1 MTRSGSTIVQ
11 RSLTVHLYAVCWN
24 EEKMLPYFFRHYDT
38 LVSRYFVFD
47 DGSTDRSV
55 DLLNAHP
62 KVTLSYLQV
71 VGDSV
76 VLEGLKFYNNAW
88 KQSRGQA
95 DWVIVCDVDEHLEQ
109 TNLPRYLSYC
119 RDRDLTIIPAVGYQM
134 VSDCF
139 PRTTERLADVVR
151 TGMRWTPMDKT
162 IIFNPDAIEEMN
174 YAPGRHECLPR
185 GRVAYADSVRLLH
198 YKYLGLDYLKRRL
211 PELGARLR
219 PGDTAK
225 NYGHKYHWSD
235 AQIERDF
242 REVRAQAVLL
252 DF

>member
-11 RSLTVHLYAVCWN
+11 RSLTVHLYAACWN

-88 KQSRGQA
+88 KRSRGQA

-109 TNLPRYLSYC
+109 TNLPCYLTHC

-134 VSDCF
+134 VSNCF
-139 PRTTERLADVVR
+139 PQTTERLADVVR
-151 TGMRWTPMDKT
+151 TGMRWKPMDKT
-162 IIFNPDAIEEMN
+162 IIRTAFENAVEYVNSLNTNRRPDVWECRSSYGKGFNQES
-174 YAPGRHECLPR
+174 H
-185 GRVAYADSVRLLH
+185 
-198 YKYLGLDYLKRRL
+198 
-211 PELGARLR
+211 
-219 PGDTAK
+219 
-225 NYGHKYHWSD
+225 
-235 AQIERDF
+235 
-242 REVRAQAVLL
+242 
-252 DF
+252 